1 LLSPLFFFF
10 LFCFSSFFL
19 FLFYFLPV
27 VVFACSFCFSSLFF
41 AFFLLPFFL
50 SFLAFLFFFVFS
62 FSLFR
67 VFFCFCFFLALLFF
81 YAFSFLLSFPFSF
94 SHFSLS
100 FYSPCFF
107 FLFILFCFF
116 FTSSFGFARPFRRFS
131 PIVSAVLFCN
141 EVFASVDRF
150 DFDFPAIKLRQ
161 TAVCVADFHVVTHLN
176 PGFGCHRFQ
185 LQKMVAAVSRLT
197 DVDFYFY
204 GIKKAPSEKGAF
216 RQSYCKQNYSAALAA
231 FLVMRAGTAFLAAEA
246 AGLAAGPFF
255 LATAFLIFK
264 ASSLS
269 LLPEVDSR

>member
-1 LLSPLFFFF
+1 MLSPLFFFF

-81 YAFSFLLSFPFSF
+81 YAFFFLLSFPFSF

-107 FLFILFCFF
+107 FLFILYLFSAF
-116 FTSSFGFARPFRRFS
+116 FTSSFGVARPFRRFS

-204 GIKKAPSEKGAF
+204 GIKKSTF
-216 RQSYCKQNYSAALAA
+216 RERCFQA
-231 FLVMRAGTAFLAAEA
+231 
-246 AGLAAGPFF
+246 
-255 LATAFLIFK
+255 I
-264 ASSLS
+264 
-269 LLPEVDSR
+269 LL

>member
-1 LLSPLFFFF
+1 MLSPLFFFF

-41 AFFLLPFFL
+41 AFFSFAVLLIFSCLFVFLRFFIL
-50 SFLAFLFFFVFS
+50 LISCFLLFLLFSCFFV
-62 FSLFR
+62 
-67 VFFCFCFFLALLFF
+67 F

-107 FLFILFCFF
+107 FLFILYLFSAF
-116 FTSSFGFARPFRRFS
+116 FTSSFGVARPFRRFS

-204 GIKKAPSEKGAF
+204 GIKKSTF
-216 RQSYCKQNYSAALAA
+216 RERCFQA
-231 FLVMRAGTAFLAAEA
+231 
-246 AGLAAGPFF
+246 
-255 LATAFLIFK
+255 I
-264 ASSLS
+264 
-269 LLPEVDSR
+269 LL